1 MDKNKES
8 NTKCNTQSNKSNT
21 KCNTK
26 IVSLRLPNYLAE
38 RLKSSS
44 DKQGISANKWVIN
57 LLSHSLLNETE
68 LFQSLSVEEQQIFLT
83 QNHFKRLLPSLKEL
97 LEQHEIILQELPKTV
112 KKQRLL
118 DNLRV
123 IKSLLLS

>member
-1 MDKNKES
+1 MDKNK
-8 NTKCNTQSNKSNT
+8 KSNT
-21 KCNTK
+21 KSNTK

-38 RLKSSS
+38 KLKNSS
-44 DKQGISANKWVIN
+44 DNQGISSNKLVIN

-68 LFQSLSVEEQQIFLT
+68 LFQSLSIEEQQIFLT
-83 QNHFKRLLPSLKEL
+83 QNHFKRSLPSLKEL
-97 LEQHEIILQELPKTV
+97 LEQHEIILKELPNTV

-123 IKSLLLS
+123 VKSLLLS